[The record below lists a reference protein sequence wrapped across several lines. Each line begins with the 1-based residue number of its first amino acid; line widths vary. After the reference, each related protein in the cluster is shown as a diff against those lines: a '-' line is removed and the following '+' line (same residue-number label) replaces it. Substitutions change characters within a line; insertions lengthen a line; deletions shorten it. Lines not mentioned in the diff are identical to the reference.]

1 MLYEQMLKERQK
13 LDSTIHKLESRLNT
27 LPPGKL
33 VCAKNGPYCKWYQ
46 SDGKDKIYIP
56 KRERPL
62 AEQLAVKKYLTLQ
75 LENVKQEKNAIDF
88 YLRHA
93 SSCQMTPEQFL
104 KNNPEYR
111 KLLDPFFRPLS
122 KELADWADSPYEKNL
137 AYPEHLIIRTARGYC
152 VRSKSEA
159 LIDMY
164 LYTHRIPFRYESA
177 LYLGETVIYP
187 DFTIRH
193 PRNGKVFYWEHFGK
207 IDDPGYNRNTGSRI
221 QTYISNGIYP
231 AIQLIATFETEKEPL
246 SLETVESLVKKY
258 FLE

>member
-159 LIDMY
+159 IIELLLHMY
-164 LYTHRIPFRYESA
+164 KLPYRYECPLTFGNVT
-177 LYLGETVIYP
+177 LYPY
-187 DFTIRH
+187 FTIRH
-193 PRNGKVFYWEHFGK
+193 PGTGDFYYWEHFGIIDEPEYRKKDCPTK
-207 IDDPGYNRNTGSRI
+207 IHFSR
-221 QTYISNGIYP
+221 
-231 AIQLIATFETEKEPL
+231 
-246 SLETVESLVKKY
+246 
-258 FLE
+258 